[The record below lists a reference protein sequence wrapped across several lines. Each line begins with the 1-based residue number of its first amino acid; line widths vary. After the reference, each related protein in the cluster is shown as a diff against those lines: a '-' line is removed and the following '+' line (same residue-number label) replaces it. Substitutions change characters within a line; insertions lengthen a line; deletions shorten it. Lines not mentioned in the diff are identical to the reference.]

1 MMRGLAISD
10 IIVLHQ
16 KVIDKT
22 GGSHGIRNIGLIE
35 SAVNRAFVTFDGND
49 LYETVEAKIAATTYG
64 LVNNHGFVDGNKR
77 IGIAAMLL
85 LLQLNGYILQYRQ
98 DELIELGLGLAAGNL
113 NEKDIQQWIKE
124 HKLS

>member
-1 MMRGLAISD
+1 MRCLSVSD

-22 GGSHGIRNIGLIE
+22 GGSHGIRDIGLIE
-35 SAVNRAFVTFDGND
+35 SAVSRAFATFGGSD

-64 LVNNHGFVDGNKR
+64 LVSNHGFVDGNKR

-85 LLQLNGYILQYRQ
+85 LLRLNGFTLRYRQ
-98 DELIELGLGLAAGNL
+98 QELIDLALGLAAGNL
-113 NEKDIQQWIKE
+113 NENDIKQWIKE
-124 HKLS
+124 HQL